1 MYTKI
6 FPLSSFITSSFFVL
20 ITRLCICVQVPG
32 QYGPVRTLAVAGDIV
47 LAGTT
52 KNALVQS
59 SLVSP
64 SFTAITEGHT
74 DELWG
79 IASHPNQL
87 QFVTAGNDGV
97 LYLWDAL
104 AHVTIAV
111 NELLVS

>member
-1 MYTKI
+1 VCCLLY
-6 FPLSSFITSSFFVL
+6 
-20 ITRLCICVQVPG
+20 Q
-32 QYGPVRTLAVAGDIV
+32 
-47 LAGTT
+47 
-52 KNALVQS
+52 
-59 SLVSP
+59 
-64 SFTAITEGHT
+64 GHT